1 MNWTNVYQAI
11 CPHGDLCRKGDRP
24 VAFGLSRKE
33 VLHGLAH
40 HLTKKHRYS
49 WHSAIGEADD
59 DDWLVF
65 HEERKLEWWFCDET
79 EEWKNKDNML
89 EQPSSGEEEP
99 LEESPSVIRALL
111 DDAQGRLRGSKSRS
125 SASKARTDDTSIK
138 PPKLSVLK
146 KGTRSQPP
154 TEPSADQLKRGS
166 ATYRKH
172 HQKGSCSEAQ
182 AAEPS
187 RSASPPPRAPS
198 LGSFVESSEAEDK
211 KEEKRKR
218 KKEHKESRKKS
229 HGKKKRADFHD
240 DDAAESDHDPGED
253 LRDVSE
259 VRKGESQSIVPYM
272 VSQNEQTMLTM
283 SKTEIDEL
291 MNHID
296 RHETTA
302 RNIVTDMKA
311 ESERLYSVANQ
322 LQKECDILSATKG
335 MLERFRRMF

>member
-1 MNWTNVYQAI
+1 M
-11 CPHGDLCRKGDRP
+11 
-24 VAFGLSRKE
+24 
-33 VLHGLAH
+33 
-40 HLTKKHRYS
+40 
-49 WHSAIGEADD
+49 ADD
-59 DDWLVF
+59 DDDHLQYL
-65 HEERKLEWWFCDET
+65 EERKLEWWFCDET

-111 DDAQGRLRGSKSRS
+111 DDAQGRLRGSKSPS

-187 RSASPPPRAPS
+187 RSASPPPMAPS
-198 LGSFVESSEAEDK
+198 LGSTVESSEPKDK

-218 KKEHKESRKKS
+218 KKEHKESRKTG
-229 HGKKKRADFHD
+229 HGKKKRADSHD

-259 VRKGESQSIVPYM
+259 VRKDESQSIVPYM
-272 VSQNEQTMLTM
+272 VSQNEQMLLQL
-283 SKTEIDEL
+283 SKSEIDDL
-291 MNHID
+291 LNHVS
-296 RHETTA
+296 RHEHTV
-302 RNIVTDMKA
+302 RRVCSDIKA
-311 ESERLYSVANQ
+311 LDERLTTV
-322 LQKECDILSATKG
+322 T
-335 MLERFRRMF
+335 

>member
-1 MNWTNVYQAI
+1 MLGTQRL
-11 CPHGDLCRKGDRP
+11 GRR
-24 VAFGLSRKE
+24 
-33 VLHGLAH
+33 
-40 HLTKKHRYS
+40 
-49 WHSAIGEADD
+49 DD

-65 HEERKLEWWFCDET
+65 LEERKLEWWFCDET

-111 DDAQGRLRGSKSRS
+111 NDAQGRLRGSKSRS

-138 PPKLSVLK
+138 PPKLEVLK

-154 TEPSADQLKRGS
+154 TEPSADQLKKGS

-198 LGSFVESSEAEDK
+198 LGSTVESSEAKDK

-218 KKEHKESRKKS
+218 KKEHKESRKTG
-229 HGKKKRADFHD
+229 HGKKKRADSHD
-240 DDAAESDHDPGED
+240 DDAAESDHDPGEY

-259 VRKGESQSIVPYM
+259 VRNVESQSIVPYI
-272 VSQNEQTMLTM
+272 VGNNEQMVLKM
-283 SKTEIDEL
+283 SKSEIDDL
-291 MNHID
+291 LNHID
-296 RHETTA
+296 RHETTV

-311 ESERLYSVANQ
+311 ESERLHSVANQ
-322 LQKECDILSATKG
+322 LQKECDILLATKG
-335 MLERFRRMF
+335 MLERFRKMFWAAVLQRRPFSESGEPTWVRTHPTMLLYFVKTKTLH